1 MTDIYCDGAC
11 LGNPGV
17 GGWGFAIY
25 EEGKLI
31 DEKSGAEENTTN
43 NRMELLAA
51 LCALDY
57 AALLQSYKTNKETS
71 NDSPLTVFTDSQYVQ
86 KGLEEWLPN
95 WIKNNWRGSKGPIKN
110 QDLWQQLHQAN
121 NCVSVQW
128 KWVKGHSGVEGNEK
142 ADILATTAAQE
153 LKKKIAQKQEKQEK
167 QEKRNEEKERCYL
180 NVPFSQ
186 KDDVKKMGARWDPD
200 KRKWYCMERKKESF
214 KKWIE

>member
-167 QEKRNEEKERCYL
+167 RNEEKERCYL

-186 KDDVKKMGARWDPD
+186 KDDVKKKGARWDPD